1 MSNQSNFKL
10 EKWLRELD
18 RIEADVVYLK
28 FNNTEFLQLAKQ
40 FNDNALEPFL
50 WDFAKRNYVSYMSM
64 SIRRISGKYRDGV
77 SLYKLLEDIK
87 DNAESI
93 TSSLFLQEWSGGKEE
108 SLFLE
113 FFGTDKFL
121 KESVINNHMEVL
133 DKTTK
138 LVRDRADQFEA
149 HIDMKPKIESLPT
162 FNNVDNCVEVITE
175 IYKKLYY
182 LLNQSSL
189 SI

>member
-77 SLYKLLEDIK
+77 SLYKLLE
-87 DNAESI
+87 E
-93 TSSLFLQEWSGGKEE
+93 L
-108 SLFLE
+108 
-113 FFGTDKFL
+113 
-121 KESVINNHMEVL
+121 
-133 DKTTK
+133 
-138 LVRDRADQFEA
+138 
-149 HIDMKPKIESLPT
+149 
-162 FNNVDNCVEVITE
+162 
-175 IYKKLYY
+175 
-182 LLNQSSL
+182 
-189 SI
+189 